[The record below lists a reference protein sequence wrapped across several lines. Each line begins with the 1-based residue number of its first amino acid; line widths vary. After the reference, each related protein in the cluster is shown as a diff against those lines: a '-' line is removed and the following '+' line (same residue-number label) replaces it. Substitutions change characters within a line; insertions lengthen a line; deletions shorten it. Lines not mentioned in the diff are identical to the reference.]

1 MSTNSI
7 ASAPVHKAPAE
18 KLRRLDAEL
27 AAIVKRQAKI
37 QERFSGLRKEHT
49 ELDRRR
55 YAIGTQRNAVLLRE
69 HIGKTVELNGGD
81 AFDLSWVD
89 KRGELVSVGRTRA
102 LIDFGEGNG
111 DKYRGKWYWPIDA
124 LRPVQEDVAQ

>member
-1 MSTNSI
+1 MSNST
-7 ASAPVHKAPAE
+7 ASAATRKKPAE

-27 AAIVKRQAKI
+27 AAIVKRQANI
-37 QERFSGLRKEHT
+37 QKRFSDLRKEHT

-69 HIGKTVELNGGD
+69 HTGKTVELKGGD

-89 KRGELVSVGRTRA
+89 KTAELVSVGRTRA
-102 LIDFGEGNG
+102 VINFGEGNG
-111 DKYRGKWYWPIDA
+111 DKYRGEWYWPIDA
-124 LRPVQEDVAQ
+124 LKPVQEAVDA